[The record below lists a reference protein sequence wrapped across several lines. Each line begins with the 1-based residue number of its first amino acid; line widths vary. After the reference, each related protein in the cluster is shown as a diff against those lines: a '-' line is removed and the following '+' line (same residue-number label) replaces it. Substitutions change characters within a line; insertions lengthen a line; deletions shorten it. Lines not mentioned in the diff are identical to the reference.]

1 MDFAFN
7 SILAGLLRSIVSIS
21 PILNFPPSVGKPPD
35 GLVGFA
41 SASGSPKTRTPPSF
55 ISEES
60 CSPKYHTI
68 NT

>member
-60 CSPKYHTI
+60 FSPKYHTI